1 MTGLNKPNHIASLA
15 TSSILVSVDIRVW
28 TATKQDRPSAD
39 ELTTNKK
46 ADKNAARVTQHL
58 LADNILHKEI
68 INYRQTVYN
77 WMEKITYP
85 WSGSQFLLPV
95 TSLPKFMKEYT
106 EHETEFNKRKDAFMA
121 EYPNIVSNMAFK
133 ASSGTG
139 GLGDMFNRNNYPDPA
154 SVQQKFSINLY
165 TSEVPTGDYRVQI
178 SQELADDL
186 HHNYERQAANL
197 VNEVISKQSEQ
208 LIGVMEAIRNC
219 CVVEESLDDKGILK
233 IKRKKIY
240 DSTINRALELC
251 DTYKAFNLTSN
262 PSLEEARASLEGIL
276 NGLSIDALRDSDSL
290 RGRVKDSLDEVLKK
304 FS

>member
-1 MTGLNKPNHIASLA
+1 MTNNLSKPNHIASLA
-15 TSSILVSVDIRVW
+15 TSSILVSVDIKVW

-39 ELTTNKK
+39 ELTANKK
-46 ADKNAARVTQHL
+46 ADRNTARVTQHL

-68 INYRQTVYN
+68 INYRQNVYN
-77 WMEKITYP
+77 WMERLTYP

-95 TSLPKFMKEYT
+95 TSLPRFMKEYVD
-106 EHETEFNKRKDAFMA
+106 HEQEFNKRKDAFMA
-121 EYPNIVSNMAFK
+121 EYPNIIGNMAFK
-133 ASSGTG
+133 M
-139 GLGDMFNRNNYPDPA
+139 GDMFNRSSYPAPA
-154 SVQQKFSINLY
+154 DVQGKFSINLF
-165 TSEVPTGDYRVQI
+165 TSEVPTGDYRVSI

-219 CVVEESLDDKGILK
+219 CIVEEELDDKGQIK

-251 DTYKAFNLTSN
+251 QTYKDFNLTEN
-262 PSLEEARASLEGIL
+262 PLLEAARKSLEQIL
-276 NGLSIDALRDSDSL
+276 QGVSIDALRDSDSM
-290 RGRVKDSLDEVLKK
+290 RTRVKDSLDEVLKK